1 MTQNKMV
8 GPTNELAKERNR
20 AAAERT
26 ITAWIQ
32 NCLTLVGFGFA
43 IDQIFQALQQNFPD
57 KNTSI
62 TIESAHSISLI
73 LIAIGIGL
81 LIIAMIQHYFE
92 VQSIKR
98 DDYFFYPSHYL
109 NIIVIF
115 AIIAFGFVSLFIIFL
130 GIN

>member
-1 MTQNKMV
+1 MTPNKTT
-8 GPTNELAKERNR
+8 GSTNELAKERNR

-32 NCLTLVGFGFA
+32 NCSTLIGFGFA
-43 IDQIFQALQQNFPD
+43 IDQIFQALQEKFSDNNPP
-57 KNTSI
+57 I
-62 TIESAHSISLI
+62 TIESAHFISLI
-73 LIAIGIGL
+73 LIAIGILL
-81 LIIAMIQHYFE
+81 LIIAMVQHYFE

-115 AIIAFGFVSLFIIFL
+115 AIIAFGFVSLSIIFL

>member
-1 MTQNKMV
+1 MTPDKTT

-26 ITAWIQ
+26 MTAWIQ

-43 IDQIFQALQQNFPD
+43 IDQIFQALQQKFPD
-57 KNTSI
+57 KNPSI

-81 LIIAMIQHYFE
+81 LIIAMVQHYFE
-92 VQSIKR
+92 VQSVKR
-98 DDYFFYPSHYL
+98 DDYFFYPSSYL
-109 NIIVIF
+109 NIIVVF
-115 AIIAFGFVSLFIIFL
+115 AIIAFGFVSLFITFL